1 MEGKEPDEEMR
12 KKILHNWALKLASL
26 VLAVILW
33 FLVVI
38 INDPQD
44 SKRFSN
50 IPVKLIN
57 TELLTRENKVYEV
70 LDNTD
75 KVNVTVR
82 APGSVIEQL
91 RTGDIVAEADVSKI
105 TDINTIVINFDIPN
119 VSGWDSIVGNHDV
132 LKLSVEDR
140 KTKWIKVNY
149 DIVGEVAENY
159 MVSSASL
166 DQTQIEISGP
176 ESAIESVSYAG
187 VQIDVTGATTS
198 QSANVDISLYNRDG
212 KLIEHDG
219 IKKNYNYVH
228 MTVEVLATKEIPV
241 EIHYMGIPAE
251 GYMATGVVQSDP
263 ETVKIAG
270 TSYVLNGVNKIT
282 IPEERLN
289 ITGEKGDMK
298 DIVNIRDYLPDNVR
312 LADSTFN
319 GRITATV
326 FIEPIR
332 EKTLQIPLE
341 NVTIINVPDGM
352 QAKLPE
358 GLEYYTLKV
367 SGLSELIEPL
377 RQTEITGT
385 IDIAA
390 WMEQQEITELDSDG
404 YIIPVTFTLG
414 EEVTAEDV
422 TVWLR
427 FEKSM

>member
-1 MEGKEPDEEMR
+1 MK

-44 SKRFSN
+44 SKRFNN
-50 IPVKLIN
+50 ISVKLTN

-82 APGSVIEQL
+82 APGSIIEQL
-91 RTGDIVAEADVSKI
+91 RASDIVAEADVSKI
-105 TDINTIVINFDIPN
+105 TDINTIAISFDIPN
-119 VSGWDSIVGNHDV
+119 ATGWDSIVGNHDV
-132 LKLSVEDR
+132 VKLSVEDK

-149 DIVGEVAENY
+149 NVVGEVAENY
-159 MVSSASL
+159 MVSGASL

-187 VQIDVTGATTS
+187 VQIDVSGATTS
-198 QSANVDISLYNRDG
+198 QSANVDISLYDKEGN
-212 KLIEHDG
+212 LIEQDN

-241 EIHYMGIPAE
+241 EILYMGIPAE
-251 GYMATGVVQSDP
+251 GYMATGVAQSEP
-263 ETVKIAG
+263 ATVRIAG
-270 TSYVLNGVNKIT
+270 TAYALNGVSKIS

-289 ITGEKGDMK
+289 ITGESSDMK
-298 DIVNIRDYLPDNVR
+298 DIIDIRDYLPDNVR
-312 LADSTFN
+312 LADSDFN
-319 GRITATV
+319 GKITATV
-326 FIEPIR
+326 FIEPIL
-332 EKTLQIPLE
+332 EKTLQVPLN
-341 NVTIINVPDGM
+341 NVTIVNLPEGM

-358 GLEYYTLKV
+358 ELEHYTLNV
-367 SGLSELIEPL
+367 TGLAEFIEPL
-377 RQTEITGT
+377 RQSEVRGT

-390 WMEQQEITELDSDG
+390 WMEQQEITELVAGG
-404 YIIPVTFTLG
+404 YTVPVTFALS
-414 EEVTAEDV
+414 EEIVAEDV

-427 FEKSM
+427 IGENL